1 MSQQVTVSKPSIKVL
16 YQAEWKE
23 KKTLWNAG
31 LCRGCVLGTFSTLK
45 SGMFPI
51 ILAVGANV
59 PTYLRFMNGNITEV
73 TPEKLPMSPYV
84 SMVWVICPHFSKTL
98 AEHWKC
104 DMIHIFWIIY
114 YIIYMISYMI
124 HQLRIHYV
132 GKALRRLSA
141 WDPGCGGPS
150 TPIRVGHPW
159 AARCAALVQRFS
171 QWPVK
176 KYFFSNRCKSQ
187 NKHQNWILQ
196 LETNKSSGRTTEF
209 HRV

>member
-1 MSQQVTVSKPSIKVL
+1 MKPSCLNRMVKWIYTPLWVKSLICVVSLEQPHYDQHCYYWDLWYNRTFLYVHMTHARKIVWFLLYIVFGMKRDAMYYTAVL
-16 YQAEWKE
+16 
-23 KKTLWNAG
+23 L
-31 LCRGCVLGTFSTLK
+31 S
-45 SGMFPI
+45 
-51 ILAVGANV
+51 
-59 PTYLRFMNGNITEV
+59 
-73 TPEKLPMSPYV
+73 
-84 SMVWVICPHFSKTL
+84 H
-98 AEHWKC
+98 
-104 DMIHIFWIIY
+104 HIVCSHARQDWAT
-114 YIIYMISYMI
+114 M
-124 HQLRIHYV
+124 HYV

-159 AARCAALVQRFS
+159 AAARCAALVQRFS

-176 KYFFSNRCKSQ
+176 KFFFSNRCKSQ

>member
-1 MSQQVTVSKPSIKVL
+1 MQNQNLTTGNGEINEQSFNNPHTKLAIWLSENTHSDHFIRIFILHHKCIEAWTKCLYFVDIVKCIFLDAKVC
-16 YQAEWKE
+16 
-23 KKTLWNAG
+23 TLIQIS
-31 LCRGCVLGTFSTLK
+31 LESTLVQVMTCHWT
-45 SGMFPI
+45 G
-51 ILAVGANV
+51 G
-59 PTYLRFMNGNITEV
+59 
-73 TPEKLPMSPYV
+73 KLLLE
-84 SMVWVICPHFSKTL
+84 SK
-98 AEHWKC
+98 
-104 DMIHIFWIIY
+104 
-114 YIIYMISYMI
+114 
-124 HQLRIHYV
+124 HYV

-159 AARCAALVQRFS
+159 AAARCAALVQRFS

>member
-1 MSQQVTVSKPSIKVL
+1 MQNDRVLSNHECTLLAHQCKFGEKIAWVSRSQFLMNRILHQIQMYTDRLAQIAKFMGPTWRPPGSCRPQMGPMLAPWTLLSGWIYL
-16 YQAEWKE
+16 
-23 KKTLWNAG
+23 KT
-31 LCRGCVLGTFSTLK
+31 
-45 SGMFPI
+45 
-51 ILAVGANV
+51 
-59 PTYLRFMNGNITEV
+59 
-73 TPEKLPMSPYV
+73 
-84 SMVWVICPHFSKTL
+84 
-98 AEHWKC
+98 
-104 DMIHIFWIIY
+104 
-114 YIIYMISYMI
+114 
-124 HQLRIHYV
+124 HYV

-159 AARCAALVQRFS
+159 AAARCAALVQRFS

>member
-1 MSQQVTVSKPSIKVL
+1 MWDHCHHIPPCCHRYNNQNDFNCKRNHWYIKFAKMVFATGNYNLIWLIRHSRFFLIVEKYITWRFHYCIVLSIVAPPRDSVDNTWSFNML
-16 YQAEWKE
+16 
-23 KKTLWNAG
+23 T
-31 LCRGCVLGTFSTLK
+31 TF
-45 SGMFPI
+45 
-51 ILAVGANV
+51 
-59 PTYLRFMNGNITEV
+59 R
-73 TPEKLPMSPYV
+73 
-84 SMVWVICPHFSKTL
+84 
-98 AEHWKC
+98 
-104 DMIHIFWIIY
+104 
-114 YIIYMISYMI
+114 
-124 HQLRIHYV
+124 HYV

-159 AARCAALVQRFS
+159 AAARCAALVQRFS

-176 KYFFSNRCKSQ
+176 IFFFSNRCKSQ

>member
-1 MSQQVTVSKPSIKVL
+1 MARHLLKHFEEQFVVLLPRNGSQSPDIHNCPRVTSVVVHWRVIWLP
-16 YQAEWKE
+16 W
-23 KKTLWNAG
+23 
-31 LCRGCVLGTFSTLK
+31 R
-45 SGMFPI
+45 
-51 ILAVGANV
+51 ANV
-59 PTYLRFMNGNITEV
+59 YSELTIEKCFLNNHWIITE
-73 TPEKLPMSPYV
+73 TQYDTKLKLLN
-84 SMVWVICPHFSKTL
+84 SKKYDITIYTL
-98 AEHWKC
+98 LIQPSSSR
-104 DMIHIFWIIY
+104 IH
-114 YIIYMISYMI
+114 MKT
-124 HQLRIHYV
+124 HYV

-159 AARCAALVQRFS
+159 AAARCAALVQRFS